1 MLTKI
6 MWNIVIEKDRNKKEE
21 KTRTFYIAA
30 FTPKGCT
37 ACIPT
42 YLSPLKSESSACFWI
57 KGIVLKQD
65 IGYNEKEEKLRKD
78 VSLCIIWI
86 LIRQ

>member
-6 MWNIVIEKDRNKKEE
+6 MWNIVIEKKQKQEE
-21 KTRTFYIAA
+21 KKTRTFYIAA

-42 YLSPLKSESSACFWI
+42 YLSPLKLESSACFWI
-57 KGIVLKQD
+57 KDMQICWLLILQKVMIVEN
-65 IGYNEKEEKLRKD
+65 YSKD
-78 VSLCIIWI
+78 
-86 LIRQ
+86 

>member
-6 MWNIVIEKDRNKKEE
+6 MWNIVIEKTETRRKK
-21 KTRTFYIAA
+21 RQDFHIAA

-65 IGYNEKEEKLRKD
+65 IGYNEKEEKLKKD

-86 LIRQ
+86 SIRQ